1 LKQVANRKI
10 ARGLRRRGHR
20 RTFAALAAFCA
31 CSAVLAAGLPAGRL
45 ASVAHATQQSPEAPV
60 EQSAPQSPAVLARAA
75 AGRTVKAAGANQSHP
90 IVRDVR
96 VTGFR
101 RVEESAIRIHITHPI
116 GVPLDDAAVDLDVK
130 AIFKMGFFDNVWVTT
145 ESTAGGVV
153 LVYHVAERPYV
164 AALEFEGNDNVD
176 KADLE
181 AVVGIRPRTV
191 FDPQKAWEGI
201 REARKVYA
209 GEGYP
214 DADIQYQI
222 VPDADGNATVRYVI
236 DEGEEVLVDEIHF
249 EGVNAFSEGRLR
261 RVMATRRSWILSW
274 FTGAGILKDEE
285 LKTDV
290 ERLTAFYYDNGYIQV
305 RVDDIDV
312 AREGD
317 DLILTVRIEEGEQ
330 YRIGSIRFE
339 GEVLDDQEKLVE
351 ASGLES
357 GEIFKPSRL
366 RESIFNVTEAYGDLG
381 RAFAEAVPMTDV
393 NDEALTVDIAFKMT
407 SGPLVSVDRIEIQG
421 NNKTRDEV
429 IRRELRQQEGEQ
441 FTGKGLRQ
449 GTNRVRR
456 LGIFD
461 EVKVESARTDDPD
474 KVNLVVDVKEGR
486 TGTFSAGAGF
496 SSEDSLLANARITER
511 NLFGRGQTATFNVDF
526 GARRRN
532 FRLAFTEPWAFDIP
546 LLLGVDVFSWSYEF
560 SDFERGGTGVSLR
573 ASYPLW
579 ELGLKD
585 VLGASLDDIR
595 AGVEYRLE
603 NTVIDGVS
611 RFAPANVKDEERTL
625 LTSSIRPSLSRNTID
640 MPFDPTEGSLISAS
654 AEFAGLGGQNDFTKV
669 DVSARWYFP
678 FYKHESGWKLVYSTA
693 ATFGYGWGK
702 GGTSGVELPLSER
715 YFPGGINTVRGFQSR
730 TLGPRED
737 YFDPEGNEVRSSE
750 VGGSSQLILNNEII
764 FPIIPDAGV
773 KGVVFFDAGNAWMR
787 EEGLPN
793 PASGFP
799 PTQSDGIDLS
809 DLRLSTGVG
818 LRWLSPFGPLR
829 IEIGFPLN
837 SKREDEESIV
847 LFSFGTP
854 Y

>member
-1 LKQVANRKI
+1 LKQVANRRVERKV
-10 ARGLRRRGHR
+10 APRAGRRFLG
-20 RTFAALAAFCA
+20 ALAACCA
-31 CSAVLAAGLPAGRL
+31 CSAVLAAGPVAG
-45 ASVAHATQQSPEAPV
+45 PFF
-60 EQSAPQSPAVLARAA
+60 AVARAA
-75 AGRTVKAAGANQSHP
+75 DEVPVQPDEPVVLAQAGSGGSVRAAGTGQTRG
-90 IVRDVR
+90 IVREVR
-96 VTGFR
+96 VTGGR
-101 RVEESAIRIHITHPI
+101 RVEESAIRIHITHPV
-116 GVPLDDAAVDLDVK
+116 GVALDDAAVDLDVK

-145 ESTAGGVV
+145 EAVPGGVA

-164 AALEFEGNDNVD
+164 AAIEFEGNDNVD

-181 AVVGIRPRTV
+181 AVVGIRARTV
-191 FDPQKAWEGI
+191 FDPHKAWEGI
-201 REARKVYA
+201 REAKKVYA

-236 DEGEEVLVDEIHF
+236 DEGKEVLVDEIHF
-249 EGVNAFSEGRLR
+249 EGVKAFSEARLR
-261 RVMATRRSWILSW
+261 RVMSTRRSWMFSW

-312 AREGD
+312 KREGD
-317 DLILTVRIEEGEQ
+317 DLILTVRIEEGDQ
-330 YRIGSIRFE
+330 YRIGTVRFE
-339 GEVLDDQEKLVE
+339 GEVLDDQEKLVT

-366 RESIFNVTEAYGDLG
+366 RESIFSVTEAYGDLG
-381 RAFAEAVPMTDV
+381 RAFAEAIPMTDV
-393 NDEALTVDIAFKMT
+393 HEETKTVDIAFKMT
-407 SGPLVSVDRIEIQG
+407 SGPVVSVDRIEIQG
-421 NNKTRDEV
+421 NSKTRDEV

-449 GTNRVRR
+449 GTSRVRR

-461 EVKVESARTDDPD
+461 EVNVESTRTDEPD
-474 KVNLVVDVKEGR
+474 KVNLLVDVKEGR

-546 LLLGVDVFSWSYEF
+546 LLLGVDLFSWSYEF
-560 SDFERGGTGVSLR
+560 SDFERGGTGMSLR

-579 ELGLKD
+579 ELGLRNL
-585 VLGASLDDIR
+585 LGASLDDIR

-611 RFAPANVKDEERTL
+611 RYAPANVKDEEETK

-640 MPFDPTEGSLISAS
+640 MPFDPTEGSLVTAS
-654 AEFAGLGGQNDFTKV
+654 AEFAGLGGESEFTKI
-669 DVSARWYFP
+669 DVSARFYYP
-678 FYKHESGWKLVYSTA
+678 FYKHESGWKLVYATA
-693 ATFGYGWGK
+693 VTFGYGWGD
-702 GGTSGVELPLSER
+702 GGTSGEELPLSER

-737 YFDPEGNEVRSSE
+737 YFDPENGLTRDSE
-750 VGGSSQLILNNEII
+750 VGGSSQLIFNNEII

-773 KGVVFFDAGNAWMR
+773 KGVLFFDAGNAWMSDSS
-787 EEGLPN
+787 PD
-793 PASGFP
+793 
-799 PTQSDGIDLS
+799 PTDFVPSQSDGMDLT
-809 DLRLSTGVG
+809 DLRLSTGIG

-829 IEIGFPLN
+829 IEVGFPLN
-837 SKREDEESIV
+837 AERDDEESIV

>member
-1 LKQVANRKI
+1 LKLSTSRTTRKI
-10 ARGLRRRGHR
+10 RAA
-20 RTFAALAAFCA
+20 FAACCA
-31 CSAVLAAGLPAGRL
+31 CSAILVAGPVAGPYAALAEEPTVLAQAVGAPGARPA
-45 ASVAHATQQSPEAPV
+45 SEAKQARPV
-60 EQSAPQSPAVLARAA
+60 
-75 AGRTVKAAGANQSHP
+75 
-90 IVRDVR
+90 VRDVR
-96 VTGFR
+96 VVGFR
-101 RVEESAIRIHITHPI
+101 RVEESAIRIHITHPV
-116 GVPLDDAAVDLDVK
+116 GVSLDDAAVDLDVK
-130 AIFKMGFFDNVWVTT
+130 AIFRMGFFENVWVTT
-145 ESTAGGVV
+145 ETTAGGVV

-164 AALEFEGNDNVD
+164 AAIEFEGNDNVD

-181 AVVGIRPRTV
+181 AVIGIRPRTV

-201 REARKVYA
+201 REAKKVYA

-214 DADIQYQI
+214 DADIRYDL

-236 DEGEEVLVDEIHF
+236 DEKEEVLVDEIEF
-249 EGVNAFSEGRLR
+249 EGVDAFSEGRLR
-261 RVMATRRSWILSW
+261 RVMSTRRKWILSW
-274 FTGAGILKDEE
+274 FTGAGVLKEEE

-305 RVDDIDV
+305 RVDDIEV
-312 AREGD
+312 TREGD
-317 DLILTVRIEEGEQ
+317 DLILRVRIEEGEQ
-330 YRIGSIRFE
+330 YRIGNVRFE
-339 GEVLDDQEKLVE
+339 GEVLDDQEKLVK

-366 RESIFNVTEAYGDLG
+366 RESIFSVTEAYGDLG
-381 RAFAEAVPMTDV
+381 RAFAEAVPLTDV
-393 NDEALTVDIAFKMT
+393 KEETKTVDISFRMT
-407 SGPLVSVDRIEIQG
+407 SGPLVSVDRIEIRG
-421 NNKTRDEV
+421 NTKTRDEV
-429 IRRELRQQEGEQ
+429 VRRELRLEEGEQ

-449 GTNRVRR
+449 GTSRVRR

-461 EVKVESARTDDPD
+461 EVKVESARTDEPD

-526 GARRRN
+526 GAKRRN
-532 FRLAFTEPWAFDIP
+532 FRLAFAEPWAFDIP

-560 SDFERGGTGVSLR
+560 SDFERGGTGASLR

-579 ELGLKD
+579 ELGLRNA
-585 VLGASLDDIR
+585 LGASLDDIR
-595 AGVEYRLE
+595 AGIEYRIE

-611 RFAPANVKDEERTL
+611 RTAPASIKEEEGTF
-625 LTSSIRPSLSRNTID
+625 LTSSLRPSIVRNTID
-640 MPFDPTEGSLISAS
+640 MPFDPTEGSLSSAS
-654 AEFAGLGGQNDFTKV
+654 AEFAGLGGDNDFTKF
-669 DVSARWYFP
+669 DVSTRWYFP
-678 FYKHESGWKLVYSTA
+678 FYRHESGWKLVYSVA
-693 ATFGYGWGK
+693 GTFGYGFGD

-730 TLGPRED
+730 TLGPRETWRD
-737 YFDPEGNEVRSSE
+737 YKNGDRRTSE
-750 VGGSSQLILNNEII
+750 VGGSSQLIINNEII

-773 KGVVFFDAGNAWMR
+773 KGVVFFDAGQAWLKDD
-787 EEGLPN
+787 GD
-793 PASGFP
+793 PA
-799 PTQSDGIDLS
+799 TNDNGIDLG
-809 DLRLSTGVG
+809 DLRLATGVG

-837 SKREDEESIV
+837 SEPEDEESIV